1 MITSLIWGWSLAA
14 SFHEMQILLL
24 GALTQLY
31 FHLFSKALKSEKSK
45 TIASGGEQK
54 FVNVFQ
60 HLDALNCDAGKNCSV
75 QLV

>member
-1 MITSLIWGWSLAA
+1 MQIP
-14 SFHEMQILLL
+14 FQILLL

-60 HLDALNCDAGKNCSV
+60 HLDALNGDAGKNCSV